1 MNKIKLFVGLGN
13 PGEKYT
19 DTRHNAGFWW
29 IDLVSHQCNIKL
41 ENSDKFFSSIGKSSN
56 ADEIYFAKPNTYM
69 NDSGKALSAIAKF
82 YKINPD
88 EILVIHDDLDIEVG
102 QAKLKFGGSHGGH
115 NGLKSIFASIGS
127 QDFWRLKIGIG
138 HPGEKHLVVDY
149 VLKNP
154 SSKER
159 NLIDDSLETSSKLF
173 NEIASGQ
180 FEKAMVNLHTNK

>member
-1 MNKIKLFVGLGN
+1 
-13 PGEKYT
+13 
-19 DTRHNAGFWW
+19 GFWW
-29 IDLVSHQCNIKL
+29 IDLVADQHNINL
-41 ENSDKFFSSIGKSSN
+41 QNSDKFFSSFGKSSN
-56 ADEIYFAKPNTYM
+56 ADEIYFAKPMTYM
-69 NDSGKALSAIAKF
+69 NDSGKTLAAIAKF
-82 YKINPD
+82 YKINPS
-88 EILVIHDDLDIEVG
+88 EILVIHDDLDIDVG

-159 NLIDDSLETSSKLF
+159 SLIDESIEVSSQLF

-180 FEKAMVNLHTNK
+180 FEKAMLNLHTNK

>member
-1 MNKIKLFVGLGN
+1 MNQIKLFVGLGN
-13 PGEKYT
+13 PGEKYS

-29 IDLVSHQCNIKL
+29 IDLVAHHHNIKL
-41 ENSDKFFSSIGKSSN
+41 QNSDKFSSSIGKLSN
-56 ADEIYFAKPNTYM
+56 ADEIYFAKPSTYM
-69 NDSGKALSAIAKF
+69 NDSGKALAAISKF
-82 YKINPD
+82 YKINPN
-88 EILVIHDDLDIEVG
+88 EILVIHDDLDIDVG

-115 NGLKSIFASIGS
+115 NGLKSIFACIGS

-159 NLIDDSLETSSKLF
+159 SLIDESIE
-173 NEIASGQ
+173 AS
-180 FEKAMVNLHTNK
+180 

>member
-1 MNKIKLFVGLGN
+1 MNQIKLFVGLGN
-13 PGEKYT
+13 PGEKYS

-29 IDLVSHQCNIKL
+29 IDLVADQHNINL
-41 ENSDKFFSSIGKSSN
+41 QNSDKFSSSIGKLSN
-56 ADEIYFAKPNTYM
+56 SYEIYFAKPSTYM
-69 NDSGKALSAIAKF
+69 NDSGKALAAIIKF
-82 YKINPD
+82 YKINPY
-88 EILVIHDDLDIEVG
+88 EILVVHDDLDIDVG

-138 HPGEKHLVVDY
+138 HPGDKHLVVDY

-159 NLIDDSLETSSKLF
+159 SLIDESIEESSQLF

-180 FEKAMVNLHTNK
+180 FEKAMLNLHTNK

>member
-88 EILVIHDDLDIEVG
+88 EILVIHDDLDIEAG

-159 NLIDDSLETSSKLF
+159 NLIDESLETSSKLF

-180 FEKAMVNLHTNK
+180 FEKAMLNLHTNK

>member
-1 MNKIKLFVGLGN
+1 MNQIKLFVGLGN
-13 PGEKYT
+13 PGEKYS

-29 IDLVSHQCNIKL
+29 IDLVADQHNINL
-41 ENSDKFFSSIGKSSN
+41 QNNDKFSSSIGKSSN
-56 ADEIYFAKPNTYM
+56 SDEIYFAKPSTYM
-69 NDSGKALSAIAKF
+69 NDSGKALAAIIKF
-82 YKINPD
+82 YKINPK
-88 EILVIHDDLDIEVG
+88 EILVVHDDLDIDVG

-138 HPGEKHLVVDY
+138 HPGDKHLVVDY

-159 NLIDDSLETSSKLF
+159 SLIDDSIEVSSQLF

-180 FEKAMVNLHTNK
+180 FEKAMLNLHTNK

>member
-1 MNKIKLFVGLGN
+1 MNQIKLFVGLGN
-13 PGEKYT
+13 PGEKYS

-41 ENSDKFFSSIGKSSN
+41 QNSDKFFSSIGKSSN

-115 NGLKSIFASIGS
+115 NGLKSILASIGS

-159 NLIDDSLETSSKLF
+159 NLIDESLETSSQLF

-180 FEKAMVNLHTNK
+180 FEKAMLNLHTNK

>member
-1 MNKIKLFVGLGN
+1 MNQIKLFVGLGN
-13 PGEKYT
+13 PGEKYS

-29 IDLVSHQCNIKL
+29 IDLVAHHHNIKL
-41 ENSDKFFSSIGKSSN
+41 QNSDKFSSGIGKLSN
-56 ADEIYFAKPNTYM
+56 ADEIYFAKPSTYM
-69 NDSGKALSAIAKF
+69 NDSGKALAAISKF
-82 YKINPD
+82 YKINPN
-88 EILVIHDDLDIEVG
+88 EILVIHDDLDIDVG

-115 NGLKSIFASIGS
+115 NGLKSIFACIGS

-159 NLIDDSLETSSKLF
+159 NLIDESIEASSKLF

-180 FEKAMVNLHTNK
+180 FEKAMLNLHTNK

>member
-1 MNKIKLFVGLGN
+1 MSQIKLFIGLGN
-13 PGEKYT
+13 PGEKYS

-29 IDLVSHQCNIKL
+29 IDIVAHQQNINL
-41 ENSDKFFSSIGKSSN
+41 QNSDKFFSSIGKSSN
-56 ADEIYFAKPNTYM
+56 AEEFYVAKPTTFM
-69 NDSGKALSAIAKF
+69 NDSGKALAAIAKF
-82 YKINPD
+82 YKINPN
-88 EILVIHDDLDIEVG
+88 EILVIHDDLDIDVG

-115 NGLKSIFASIGS
+115 NGLKSIFACIGS

-159 NLIDDSLETSSKLF
+159 DLIDESIERSSQLF
-173 NEIASGQ
+173 NEISSGQ
-180 FEKAMVNLHTNK
+180 FEKAMLNLHTNK

>member
-1 MNKIKLFVGLGN
+1 MNQIKLFVGLGN
-13 PGEKYT
+13 PGEKYS

-29 IDLVSHQCNIKL
+29 IDLVADQHNINL
-41 ENSDKFFSSIGKSSN
+41 QNSDKFSSSIGKSSTS
-56 ADEIYFAKPNTYM
+56 DEIYFAKPMTYM
-69 NDSGKALSAIAKF
+69 NDSGKALAAIIKF
-82 YKINPD
+82 YKINPN
-88 EILVIHDDLDIEVG
+88 EILVIHDDLDIDVG

-138 HPGEKHLVVDY
+138 HPGDKHLVVDY

-159 NLIDDSLETSSKLF
+159 SLIDESIKESSQLF

-180 FEKAMVNLHTNK
+180 FEKAMLNLHTNK

>member
-69 NDSGKALSAIAKF
+69 NDSGKALAAIAKF
-82 YKINPD
+82 YKINSD

-159 NLIDDSLETSSKLF
+159 NLIDESLETSSKLF

-180 FEKAMVNLHTNK
+180 FEKAMLNLHTNK

>member
-1 MNKIKLFVGLGN
+1 MSQIKLFVGLGN
-13 PGEKYT
+13 PSEKYSN
-19 DTRHNAGFWW
+19 TRHNAGFWW
-29 IDLVSHQCNIKL
+29 IDLVAHQQNIKL
-41 ENSDKFFSSIGKSSN
+41 QSSDKFFSSFGKSSN
-56 ADEIYFAKPNTYM
+56 AEEFYFAKPNTFM
-69 NDSGKALSAIAKF
+69 NDSGKTLAAITKF
-82 YKINPD
+82 YKIDPN

-115 NGLKSIFASIGS
+115 NGLKSIFASISS

-138 HPGEKHLVVDY
+138 HPGEKHLVIDY

-159 NLIDDSLETSSKLF
+159 NLIDESIEISSQLF

-180 FEKAMVNLHTNK
+180 FEKAMLILHTNK

>member
-1 MNKIKLFVGLGN
+1 MSQIKLFIGLGN
-13 PGEKYT
+13 PGEKYS

-29 IDLVSHQCNIKL
+29 IDIVAHQQNINL
-41 ENSDKFFSSIGKSSN
+41 QNSDKFFSSIGKSSN
-56 ADEIYFAKPNTYM
+56 AEEFYVAKPTTFM
-69 NDSGKALSAIAKF
+69 NDSGKALAAIAKF
-82 YKINPD
+82 YKINPN
-88 EILVIHDDLDIEVG
+88 EILVIHDDLDIDVG

-115 NGLKSIFASIGS
+115 NGLKSIFACIGS

-159 NLIDDSLETSSKLF
+159 DLIDESIERSGQLF

-180 FEKAMVNLHTNK
+180 FEKAMLNLHTNK

>member
-1 MNKIKLFVGLGN
+1 MSQIKLFIGLGN
-13 PGEKYT
+13 PGKKYS

-29 IDLVSHQCNIKL
+29 IDLVAHQQNINL
-41 ENSDKFFSSIGKSSN
+41 QNGDKFFSSIGKSSI
-56 ADEIYFAKPNTYM
+56 AEELYVAKPNTFM
-69 NDSGKALSAIAKF
+69 NDSGKAVAAIAKF
-82 YKINPD
+82 YKINPN
-88 EILVIHDDLDIEVG
+88 EILVIHDDLDIDVG

-115 NGLKSIFASIGS
+115 NGLKSIFACIGS

-159 NLIDDSLETSSKLF
+159 DLIDESIERSCQLF
-173 NEIASGQ
+173 NEIVSGQ
-180 FEKAMVNLHTNK
+180 FEKAMLNLHTNK

>member
-1 MNKIKLFVGLGN
+1 MNQIKLFVGLGN
-13 PGEKYT
+13 PGEKYS

-29 IDLVSHQCNIKL
+29 IDLVAHHHNIKL
-41 ENSDKFFSSIGKSSN
+41 QNSDKFSSCIGKLSN
-56 ADEIYFAKPNTYM
+56 VDEIYFAKPSTYM
-69 NDSGKALSAIAKF
+69 NDSGKALAAISKF
-82 YKINPD
+82 YKINPN
-88 EILVIHDDLDIEVG
+88 EILVIHDDLDIDVG

-115 NGLKSIFASIGS
+115 NGLKSIFACIGS

-159 NLIDDSLETSSKLF
+159 SLIDESIEASSKLF

-180 FEKAMVNLHTNK
+180 FEKAMLNLHTNK

>member
-1 MNKIKLFVGLGN
+1 MSQIKLFVGLGN
-13 PGEKYT
+13 PGEKYS

-29 IDLVSHQCNIKL
+29 IDLVAHQQNIKL
-41 ENSDKFFSSIGKSSN
+41 QNSDKFFSSFGKSSN
-56 ADEIYFAKPNTYM
+56 TEEFYFAKPNTFM
-69 NDSGKALSAIAKF
+69 NDSGKAVAAITKF
-82 YKINPD
+82 YKINPN
-88 EILVIHDDLDIEVG
+88 EILVIHDDLDIDIG

-115 NGLKSIFASIGS
+115 NGLKSIFTSINS

-159 NLIDDSLETSSKLF
+159 DLIDESIETSSQLF

-180 FEKAMVNLHTNK
+180 FEKAMLNLHTNK

>member
-1 MNKIKLFVGLGN
+1 MNQIKLFVGLGN
-13 PGEKYT
+13 PGEKYS

-29 IDLVSHQCNIKL
+29 IDLVAHHHNIKL
-41 ENSDKFFSSIGKSSN
+41 QNSDKFSSGIGKLSN
-56 ADEIYFAKPNTYM
+56 ADEIYFAKPSTYM
-69 NDSGKALSAIAKF
+69 NDSGKALAAIIKF
-82 YKINPD
+82 YKINPN
-88 EILVIHDDLDIEVG
+88 EILVVHDDLDIDVG

-115 NGLKSIFASIGS
+115 NGLKSIFACIGS

-138 HPGEKHLVVDY
+138 HPGDKHLVVDY

-159 NLIDDSLETSSKLF
+159 SLIDESIEVSSQLF

-180 FEKAMVNLHTNK
+180 FEKAMLNLHTNK

>member
-1 MNKIKLFVGLGN
+1 MSQIKLFIGLGN
-13 PGEKYT
+13 PGKKYS

-29 IDLVSHQCNIKL
+29 IDLVAHQQNINL
-41 ENSDKFFSSIGKSSN
+41 QNSDKFFSSIGKSSN
-56 ADEIYFAKPNTYM
+56 AEEFYVAKPNTFM
-69 NDSGKALSAIAKF
+69 NDSGKALAAIAKF
-82 YKINPD
+82 YKINPN
-88 EILVIHDDLDIEVG
+88 EILVIHDDLDIDVG

-115 NGLKSIFASIGS
+115 NGLKSIFACIGS

-149 VLKNP
+149 VLKTP

-159 NLIDDSLETSSKLF
+159 DLIDESIERSSQLF

-180 FEKAMVNLHTNK
+180 FEKAMLNLHTNK

>member
-1 MNKIKLFVGLGN
+1 MSQIKLFIGLGN
-13 PGEKYT
+13 PGEKYS

-29 IDLVSHQCNIKL
+29 IDLVAHQQNINL
-41 ENSDKFFSSIGKSSN
+41 QNGDKFFSSIGKSSI
-56 ADEIYFAKPNTYM
+56 AEELYVAKPNTFM
-69 NDSGKALSAIAKF
+69 NDSGKAVAAIAKF
-82 YKINPD
+82 YKINPN
-88 EILVIHDDLDIEVG
+88 EILVIHDDLDIDVG

-115 NGLKSIFASIGS
+115 NGLKSIFACIGS

-149 VLKNP
+149 VLKTP

-159 NLIDDSLETSSKLF
+159 DLIDESIERSSQLF

-180 FEKAMVNLHTNK
+180 FEKAMLNLHTNK